1 MANTPKDRVVLEE
14 EELQIKIEALKNML
28 DKPKPDFI
36 SQVQWDLMQEQY
48 VHMCSY
54 GNILRQRIKLF

>member
-1 MANTPKDRVVLEE
+1 MASTPLERVVLEE
-14 EELQIKIEALKNML
+14 QELQSKIEALANML

-48 VHMCSY
+48 KHMWSY
-54 GNILRQRIKLF
+54 GNILRQRIELF